1 MERYKSISIMGRKSS
16 QLTISVFISVFLA
29 LALSGAFITLRTAEA
44 SCGSVTCFVV
54 IGSQQQVSPKGLLT
68 VNAFYNYTPQGTLL
82 SGTDGVIPA
91 VDLDNR
97 QLILGHHKEIR
108 TITQMYTLDLN
119 YGVTDRFGIEVAI
132 PYKKI
137 KHRHFDGLG
146 EVNGGAGEET
156 RFSDNGFGDVF
167 INAKYNILPSL
178 RSLLVTGVG
187 VYVPTGDHNQTT
199 AGLEGAETME
209 PTAQVGRGQ
218 VGVQASFYQAYELIP
233 HRLNQFTSGSYR
245 HTFRNNFGY
254 QFGDQFDFSL
264 GANLVTVPW
273 LVLTNQFNFRYMMR
287 DHYRGSLARS
297 QTPSDPTFPDEVIV
311 LDENIRSRSVP
322 TTGSTY
328 FAYTPGFQVS
338 LGDLIQTTLNVKTP
352 LTDNTSLYF
361 YAQVPVYRDFNG
373 NLAQGVSY
381 VFGVTKVFQVLNPS

>member
-1 MERYKSISIMGRKSS
+1 MGRISS
-16 QLTISVFISVFLA
+16 QFNRFLVLAVMLLA
-29 LALSGAFITLRTAEA
+29 LDLNTRTAEG

-156 RFSDNGFGDVF
+156 QFSDNGFGDVF
-167 INAKYNILPSL
+167 INAKYNVLPSL
-178 RSLLVTGVG
+178 RSLLVTGFG

-209 PTAQVGRGQ
+209 PTAQIGRGQ

-233 HRLNQFTSGSYR
+233 HRLNQFASGSYR

-297 QTPSDPTFPDEVIV
+297 QILSDPTFPDEVIV
-311 LDENIRSRSVP
+311 MDDTIRNRSVP

-328 FAYTPGFQVS
+328 FAYTPGFQVN
-338 LGDLIQTTLNVKTP
+338 LGDVVQTTLNVKTP
-352 LTDNTSLYF
+352 LIDNTSLYF
-361 YAQVPVYRDFNG
+361 YAQIPVYRDFNG

>member
-1 MERYKSISIMGRKSS
+1 MMAVRWSIFPLLLGLSLFS
-16 QLTISVFISVFLA
+16 LA
-29 LALSGAFITLRTAEA
+29 WPGVQPAHG

-68 VNAFYNYTPQGTLL
+68 VNGFYNYTPQGTLL

-119 YGVTDRFGIEVAI
+119 YGVTDRFGIQLAI

-156 RFSDNGFGDVF
+156 RFSDNGFGDIF
-167 INAKYNILPSL
+167 INAKYNVLPSL
-178 RSLLVTGVG
+178 RSLVVTGFG

-199 AGLEGAETME
+199 AGLSGEPGETME
-209 PTAQVGRGQ
+209 PTAQLGRGQ
-218 VGVQASFYQAYELIP
+218 VGVQASFYQTYEILP

-254 QFGDQFDFSL
+254 QFGDQFDFSV

-273 LVLTNQFNFRYMMR
+273 LVLTNQFNFRYMAR
-287 DHYRGSLARS
+287 DHFKGSLARS
-297 QTPSDPTFPDEVIV
+297 QTPTDPTFPDEVIE
-311 LDENIRSRSVP
+311 LDPNIRYRSVP

-328 FAYTPGFQVS
+328 FAYTPGFQVN
-338 LGDLIQTTLNVKTP
+338 LGDFIQTTFNVKTP
-352 LTDNTSLYF
+352 LIDNTSLYF

-373 NLAQGVSY
+373 NLAQGTSY
-381 VFGVTKVFQVLNPS
+381 VFGITKVLQVLNPS

>member
-1 MERYKSISIMGRKSS
+1 MAVKH
-16 QLTISVFISVFLA
+16 SVFAFFLGLGVFSLA
-29 LALSGAFITLRTAEA
+29 WPVVQPAHG

-68 VNAFYNYTPQGTLL
+68 VNGFYNYTPQGTLL

-97 QLILGHHKEIR
+97 QLILGHHREIR

-119 YGVTDRFGIEVAI
+119 YGVTDRFGLEIAI

-137 KHRHFDGLG
+137 KHRHIDGLG

-156 RFSDNGFGDVF
+156 SFSDNGFGDIL
-167 INAKYNILPSL
+167 INAKYNLLPTL
-178 RSLLVTGVG
+178 RSMVVMGLG
-187 VYVPTGDHNQTT
+187 VYVPSGDHDQTT
-199 AGLEGAETME
+199 AGVEGTAETME
-209 PTAQVGRGQ
+209 PTAQIGRGQ
-218 VGVQASFYQAYELIP
+218 AGVQASFYQTYEILP
-233 HRLNQFTSGSYR
+233 HRLNQFATGSYR

-254 QFGDQFDFSL
+254 QWGDQFDFGV

-273 LVLTNQFNFRYMMR
+273 LVLSNQFNFRYMAR
-287 DHYRGSLARS
+287 DHFKGSLAQS
-297 QTPSDPTFPDEVIV
+297 QPPSNPGEAEVI
-311 LDENIRSRSVP
+311 DPNIINRAVP

-328 FAYTPGFQVS
+328 FAYTPGFQVN
-338 LGDLIQTTLNVKTP
+338 LGDFIQTTLNVKTP
-352 LTDNTSLYF
+352 LIDNTSLYF

-373 NLAQGVSY
+373 NLAQGTSY
-381 VFGVTKVFQVLNPS
+381 VFGLTKVFQVLNPS